1 MDAVKFFKEIN
12 RLCEAQGDCKDC
24 PLIGHA
30 CDVNTAT
37 IMSCYNIESVQ
48 KMVQIVEQWAKD
60 HPIKTRK
67 SEFLKLFPNAYLE
80 TITRLLPCS
89 LDGTLKP
96 FRCAKYGYLSI
107 TCRCDRCR
115 DDYWN
120 GEVDN

>member
-1 MDAVKFFKEIN
+1 MDAVKFIKEIN
-12 RLCEAQGDCKDC
+12 RLCEAQEDCEDC

-60 HPIKTRK
+60 HPAKTRK
-67 SEFLKLFPNAYLE
+67 SEFLKMFPNADMQRIYTLFPCVIDQ
-80 TITRLLPCS
+80 TIRPTRCN
-89 LDGTLKP
+89 
-96 FRCAKYGYLSI
+96 KYKSFSSQKK
-107 TCRCDRCR
+107 CVECR

-120 GEVDN
+120 EEVSE